1 MVEVNNAAT
10 KPTLLKPTFV
20 TIDGVEPG
28 SRVTMH
34 VKVHSVKLI
43 KSRLRNDG

>member
-20 TIDGVEPG
+20 TINEVEPG